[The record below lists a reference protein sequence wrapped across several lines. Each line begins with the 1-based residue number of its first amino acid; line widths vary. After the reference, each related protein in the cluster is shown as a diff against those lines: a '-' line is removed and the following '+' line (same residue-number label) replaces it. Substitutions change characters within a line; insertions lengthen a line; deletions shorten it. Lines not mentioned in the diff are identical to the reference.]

1 MKFRSFTLAVVLGIG
16 CSWVVPAQIAGRQAR
31 TYYHDA
37 AEPQQALARGV
48 SDQVQQAV
56 VQEGFHTGAALF
68 DQEWVFGTYMMAAM
82 GLGQMAQLHPESRAE
97 YLRVMEHCIDEL
109 LSAPVRRFDTL
120 SWGADPLESL
130 GAPEGHVAYL
140 GYMNLALGLHRQLD
154 PASRYQDLHDAITSA
169 LWRRYQA
176 SPSKMLATYPG
187 EYYPVDN
194 LAAIGALGLHARATG
209 VERQADLDKLLDA
222 VQSRYLDRETGLLIQ
237 RVDARGRA
245 VDAGRGSGSALGA
258 YFASWASPEL
268 AARLHGAVKRHLTRS
283 PLGFG
288 MVREYVTAD
297 GPGDIDS
304 GPLLFGLSIS
314 ATGFSLGSA
323 RVAGDVEHFKR
334 VYRTAHLFG
343 APTSDGEGVSFAN
356 GGPLGNALMLALM
369 TAPRPEGDGGVA
381 L

>member
-1 MKFRSFTLAVVLGIG
+1 MRFRSFMLAVLLGTA
-16 CSWVVPAQIAGRQAR
+16 CSWGVPAQVAGRQAR
-31 TYYHDA
+31 PYYYDA

-48 SDQVQQAV
+48 SAQVEHEV
-56 VQEGFHTGAALF
+56 VQEAFHTGAALF

-82 GLGQMAQLHPESRAE
+82 GLGQVAQLHPESRAE
-97 YLRVMEHCIDEL
+97 YLRVMEHCIDQL
-109 LSAPVRRFDTL
+109 LTDPVRGFDTRAW
-120 SWGADPLESL
+120 SADALESL
-130 GAPEGHVAYL
+130 GTPQGHVAYL

-154 PASRYQDLHDAITSA
+154 PESRYRDLNDAISGA
-169 LWRRYQA
+169 LWRRYRA
-176 SPSKMLATYPG
+176 SDSKMLATYPN

-194 LAAIGALGLHARATG
+194 LAAIGALALHARATG
-209 VERQADLDKLLDA
+209 SDRQAELAGLVDT
-222 VQSRYLDRETGLLIQ
+222 VRRRYLDRTTGLLIQ
-237 RVDARGRA
+237 RVDARGMA

-268 AARLHGAVKRHLTRS
+268 AASLHGAVKRHLTRT

-288 MVREYVTAD
+288 MVREYVDAD

-304 GPLLFGLSIS
+304 GPLLWGLSIS

-323 RVAGDVEHFKR
+323 RVAGDVEHFET

-343 APTSDGEGVSFAN
+343 APASAGEGVSFAS

-369 TAPRPEGDGGVA
+369 TAPRPHADEVT

>member
-1 MKFRSFTLAVVLGIG
+1 MRTRSMMLAALIG
-16 CSWVVPAQIAGRQAR
+16 AACSWGVPAQVAGRHAR
-31 TYYHDA
+31 PYYYDA

-48 SDQVQQAV
+48 SAQVEREVA
-56 VQEGFHTGAALF
+56 EEAFHTGAALF

-82 GLGQMAQLHPESRAE
+82 GLGQMAQLHPESREE

-109 LSAPVRRFDTL
+109 LTDSVRRFDTHA
-120 SWGADPLESL
+120 WGTDALESL
-130 GAPEGHVAYL
+130 ATPQGHVAYL
-140 GYMNLALGLHRQLD
+140 GYMNLALGLHRQLE
-154 PASRYQDLHDAITSA
+154 PESRYRELNDAISAA
-169 LWRRYQA
+169 LWRRYRTSQ
-176 SPSKMLATYPG
+176 SKMLATYPN
-187 EYYPVDN
+187 EHYPVDN

-209 VERQADLDKLLDA
+209 ADRQAELGGLLDT
-222 VQSRYLDRETGLLIQ
+222 VRKRYLDRTTGLLIQ
-237 RVDARGRA
+237 RVDAHGTPA
-245 VDAGRGSGSALGA
+245 DAGRGSGSALGA

-268 AARLHGAVKRHLTRS
+268 AASLHDAVKRHLTRT

-288 MVREYVTAD
+288 MVREYVDAD

-304 GPLLFGLSIS
+304 GPLLWGLSIS

-323 RVAGDVEHFKR
+323 RVAGDVEHFET

-343 APTSDGEGVSFAN
+343 APTSNGQGVRFAS

-369 TAPRPEGDGGVA
+369 TAPRPHVDEVA